1 MDIVVKGR
9 NVEVPEHYRTH
20 VRAKLAR
27 LERYDKKVFRYD
39 VELFHEPNRRQSKNC
54 QRIEITGKGKG
65 PAVRAE
71 ACAGDFYAAL
81 DAAVSKVENRLRRA
95 HDRRR
100 VHYGRRCPESVAH
113 ATSTAVAGTAV
124 AGMATAGGGRPVT
137 STAVLEAP
145 EAGQPRIVGDG
156 VAGMADVEGAE
167 LELPRQRWDDEA
179 IDNTPGRVVRE
190 KHHSAE
196 PITVDEALYQMELVG
211 HDFYLFN
218 DAESG
223 TPSVVYRRKGFDYGV
238 IRLG

>member
-9 NVEVPEHYRTH
+9 NVEVPDHYRTH
-20 VRAKLAR
+20 VSAKLMR

-39 VELFHEPNRRQSKNC
+39 VELFHEPNRRQSKSC
-54 QRIEITGKGKG
+54 QRVEITGKGKG

-81 DAAVSKVENRLRRA
+81 DAAVNKLENRLRRMA
-95 HDRRR
+95 DRRR
-100 VHYGRRCPESVAH
+100 VHYGRRCPESVAE
-113 ATSTAVAGTAV
+113 ATSAMPAGAP
-124 AGMATAGGGRPVT
+124 ANGRQPAT

-145 EAGQPRIVGDG
+145 APVEA
-156 VAGMADVEGAE
+156 VALDPEA
-167 LELPRQRWDDEA
+167 LELPLQRWDDEA
-179 IDNTPGRVVRE
+179 EHLPGRVVRE

-196 PITVDEALYQMELVG
+196 PMSVDEALYQMELVG

-218 DAESG
+218 DVDAG